1 MYKIFRLS
9 IIIFVS
15 SYFLGILWHIYV
27 CDFQN
32 VPTNS
37 DGSPGSYFGN
47 EMLGSCLP
55 LEVGESGVDR
65 LMKVWYFAL
74 TTLSTIGLGDL
85 SPVSIQE
92 RFLGAF
98 ILLIGVA
105 FFSFIL
111 GQFIEILMSQK
122 SRFIIGQPRDLTKWI
137 ALLSRFNNGHPLK
150 KEIV

>member
-1 MYKIFRLS
+1 
-9 IIIFVS
+9 
-15 SYFLGILWHIYV
+15 
-27 CDFQN
+27 
-32 VPTNS
+32 
-37 DGSPGSYFGN
+37 
-47 EMLGSCLP
+47 MLGSCLP

-111 GQFIEILMSQK
+111 G
-122 SRFIIGQPRDLTKWI
+122 
-137 ALLSRFNNGHPLK
+137 
-150 KEIV
+150 